1 MPQHGIHYG
10 TLWPPPLRASLSYD
24 SGRHENEKGGH
35 TMSDTDSI
43 RAKVIE
49 HLISASDE
57 DVKPE
62 DVTENSS
69 LRDDLDLTS
78 LQAVTLVMDLEDEF
92 GVVIE
97 DEEIEK
103 LATVGDVLQIILAK
117 QAEAE
122 AG

>member
-1 MPQHGIHYG
+1 
-10 TLWPPPLRASLSYD
+10 
-24 SGRHENEKGGH
+24 
-35 TMSDTDSI
+35 MSDTDSM

-49 HLISASDE
+49 HLIAASDE

-62 DVTENSS
+62 DVSDSTR
-69 LRDDLDLTS
+69 LRDDLDLSS

-97 DEEIEK
+97 DEEIES
-103 LATVGDVLQIILAK
+103 LATVGDVLATIQAK
-117 QAEAE
+117 QGE